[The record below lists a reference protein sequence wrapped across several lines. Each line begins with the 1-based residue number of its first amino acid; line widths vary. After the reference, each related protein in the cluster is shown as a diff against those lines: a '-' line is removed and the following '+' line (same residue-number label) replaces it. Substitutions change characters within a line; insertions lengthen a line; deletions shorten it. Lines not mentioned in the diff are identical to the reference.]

1 MASTVFPVITFLL
14 FVLLIW
20 AAILF
25 YKNPSWALAMLIPL
39 LAWLIYDALVIALGN
54 VLGEGSMLEVLT
66 RLRYLLRAIMT
77 PFLLIVAFDQA
88 SRAKARLA
96 ADPLASLVIWGI
108 VIALVGLGIA
118 QIFSGFGLEPTV
130 IEGITRYKEVESF
143 GTPYSALVTMAFLVI
158 LGVVVF
164 LKTRTPWQL
173 PGALLMLASL
183 VVSASSLP
191 SLMPAAASVILAL
204 GFLFT
209 EKKQAILKVNQTK
222 KRWNSTHK
230 N

>member
-1 MASTVFPVITFLL
+1 MASTVFPVITFML

-66 RLRYLLRAIMT
+66 RLRYLLRTIMT

-88 SRAKARLA
+88 SRAKVRLTT
-96 ADPLASLVIWGI
+96 DPLALLVIWGI
-108 VIALVGLGIA
+108 VIVLVGLGIA
-118 QIFSGFGLEPTV
+118 KIFSGFGLEPV
-130 IEGITRYKEVESF
+130 VLEGLTRYKEVESF
-143 GTPYSALVTMAFLVI
+143 GTPYSALATMAFLVI
-158 LGVVVF
+158 LGGVVF

-204 GFLFT
+204 GFLLT
-209 EKKQAILKVNQTK
+209 EKKLQKISPNPTAG
-222 KRWNSTHK
+222 
-230 N
+230 